1 MIVRLLCE
9 LQMTESLA
17 DFKLACSVYM
27 PLASSSALVL
37 STIVKA
43 VLKDVIHLMD
53 LRTYIFQCTT

>member
-1 MIVRLLCE
+1 
-9 LQMTESLA
+9 MTESLA

-37 STIVKA
+37 STILKA

-53 LRTYIFQCTT
+53 LRTYIFPCTT